1 MDNLPKLRFQVSVHG
16 TLPAPGASAS
26 LAVSFDSA
34 LIQLSLLTRLFIEPD
49 GSFVWRGTDAG
60 GSDWQVDGNLIDQ
73 GESLAYVELKGNCP
87 EKQFD
92 ELLRT
97 LGWPQQALAFQL
109 PRRGVLLEESEF
121 RRLAGSDEGAI

>member
-16 TLPAPGASAS
+16 IPPASVASTS

-34 LIQLSLLTRLFIEPD
+34 FVQLSLLARLFIEPD

-60 GSDWQVDGNLIDQ
+60 GSEWQVDGNLIDQ

-87 EKQFD
+87 EEQFD

-121 RRLAGSDEGAI
+121 RRLAASDEGAI